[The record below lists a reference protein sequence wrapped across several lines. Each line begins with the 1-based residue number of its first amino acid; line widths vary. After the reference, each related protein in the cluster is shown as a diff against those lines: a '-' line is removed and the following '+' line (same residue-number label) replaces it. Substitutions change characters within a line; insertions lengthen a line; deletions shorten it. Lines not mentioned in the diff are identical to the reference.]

1 MGKKDIVLIGA
12 GGHSK
17 ACIDTIEYEN
27 KFRIIG
33 LIGVREEIGKSVLG
47 YEIIGEDSDL
57 VKIRKHVEN
66 AFIVIG
72 QIKNSEIR
80 KEIYNKLKSLGFN
93 LPTILSPLAYLSKY
107 AKVGEGTILMHY
119 SIVNSGAS
127 IGVNSIINTRVL
139 IEHDCSIG
147 NHCHIATASI
157 LNGGVQLGDESF
169 IGSGT
174 IIREGVH
181 IGKKCLVGMGSKI
194 LKNISDH
201 EKIISK

>member
-17 ACIDTIEYEN
+17 ACIDVIECEN

-33 LIGVREEIGKSVLG
+33 LVGSGEDKGKSVLG

-57 VKIRKHVEN
+57 VKIRKRVEN

-80 KEIYNKLKSLGFN
+80 KEIYNKLKSLGFT
-93 LPTILSPLAYLSKY
+93 LPVILSPSAYLSKY

-119 SIVNSGAS
+119 SIVNSGVS
-127 IGVNSIINTRVL
+127 IGVNSIMNTRAL

-157 LNGGVQLGDESF
+157 LNGGVRLGDESF

-194 LKNISDH
+194 LKNVLDN